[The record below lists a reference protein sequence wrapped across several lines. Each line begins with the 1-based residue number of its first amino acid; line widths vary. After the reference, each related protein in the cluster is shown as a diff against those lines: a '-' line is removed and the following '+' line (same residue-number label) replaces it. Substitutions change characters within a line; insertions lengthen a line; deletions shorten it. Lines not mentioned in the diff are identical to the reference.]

1 MKTIEYYS
9 KLILICISLLVP
21 LCFTGCE
28 EDIEEPQDEIENP
41 ADKDGDDEVE
51 EGIPFSLGNYNP
63 TSGNKGT
70 VLNLYG
76 TGFGKDV
83 NNVKVTV
90 NGTEAEVTEVDGYYI
105 KAKVAK
111 KSGTGQ
117 VKVRIGEEELVYETQ
132 FTYNFGTTVS
142 TYFGAKIDNK
152 SGMKYGDLHEA
163 RLWKPVSIAFDEDNS
178 LYIVQDEDRDIAM
191 VKDGTVSQF
200 LDADKTDKCQ
210 QMFNIAFSKDNGY
223 MYISNDGN
231 ASGNSNIV
239 SIPWNESAT
248 KYDVDKLSIFWDRS
262 NITYYVTTVAVH
274 PITGELFAI
283 YGKNSK
289 IFKYDPIESK
299 MVDTG
304 SILPNLEGN
313 PVNGVKTRCML
324 FDKAGTTV
332 YFSSQN
338 CSVIYKGDY
347 DIANGTFS
355 NIHIWV
361 GQYNQHGWEE
371 GQGTAAKLNRPY
383 QMDMDEEGNLYVAVF
398 DANRIAKITPDGTM
412 TCYAGN
418 GTSELKDGP
427 LNEAQFNHPA
437 GIQFGPDG
445 VLYVAEYW
453 NHTIR
458 KIETE

>member
-1 MKTIEYYS
+1 M
-9 KLILICISLLVP
+9 
-21 LCFTGCE
+21 
-28 EDIEEPQDEIENP
+28 
-41 ADKDGDDEVE
+41 
-51 EGIPFSLGNYNP
+51 
-63 TSGNKGT
+63 
-70 VLNLYG
+70 
-76 TGFGKDV
+76 
-83 NNVKVTV
+83 
-90 NGTEAEVTEVDGYYI
+90 
-105 KAKVAK
+105 
-111 KSGTGQ
+111 
-117 VKVRIGEEELVYETQ
+117 
-132 FTYNFGTTVS
+132 
-142 TYFGAKIDNK
+142 
-152 SGMKYGDLHEA
+152 
-163 RLWKPVSIAFDEDNS
+163 SI
-178 LYIVQDEDRDIAM
+178 I
-191 VKDGTVSQF
+191 
-200 LDADKTDKCQ
+200 
-210 QMFNIAFSKDNGY
+210 
-223 MYISNDGN
+223 
-231 ASGNSNIV
+231 
-239 SIPWNESAT
+239 
-248 KYDVDKLSIFWDRS
+248 WDRS